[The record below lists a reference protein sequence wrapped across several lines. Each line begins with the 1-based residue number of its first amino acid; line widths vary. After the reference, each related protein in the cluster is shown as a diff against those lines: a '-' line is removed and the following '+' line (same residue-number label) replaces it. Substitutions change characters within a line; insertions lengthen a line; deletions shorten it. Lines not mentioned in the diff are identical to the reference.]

1 MRDMHIWLPAVISVL
16 VAVIASS
23 GMWTYILRRTES
35 KSASTRLLM
44 GLAQDRITQVGLVYL
59 YKGTVTQD
67 ELDEFHRYLIEPYLE
82 LGGNGSIKKIARDV
96 DQLPVTSSGRLNR
109 YFPITLNTQETH
121 E

>member
-44 GLAQDRITQVGLVYL
+44 GLAHDRITQVGLVYL
-59 YKGTVTQD
+59 HEGEVSEN
-67 ELDEFHRYLIEPYLE
+67 ELEEFHRYFIEPYLE

-96 DQLPVTSSGRLNR
+96 DQLPVKPSGRRGR
-109 YFPITLNTQETH
+109 YFPISTQETG
-121 E
+121 ET